1 MNLTLDYH
9 EILRYLGHWGQKV
22 DQQTESLI
30 LRCMEE
36 IQQAAK
42 PRYFYQIYDIRCD
55 IDNEAILLP
64 ECGLT
69 LPGRD
74 LYEHLRQCRKCAVM
88 AATLGIE
95 ADNLIR
101 IAENTE
107 MSRAVVLDACA
118 TEMVEKLCDAAEL
131 EIAQIAARENRGLQS
146 RFSPGYGDCP
156 LSAQRSIVNALNAT
170 RLIGL
175 TVTPT
180 SLLMPT
186 KSVTAVIGLFDGEV
200 HDAQTRP
207 TCNICRM
214 REHCRF
220 RAAHTTCY
228 SSH

>member
-1 MNLTLDYH
+1 MLFRSAGN
-9 EILRYLGHWGQKV
+9 W
-22 DQQTESLI
+22 
-30 LRCMEE
+30 
-36 IQQAAK
+36 
-42 PRYFYQIYDIRCD
+42 
-55 IDNEAILLP
+55 
-64 ECGLT
+64 
-69 LPGRD
+69 
-74 LYEHLRQCRKCAVM
+74 
-88 AATLGIE
+88 
-95 ADNLIR
+95 
-101 IAENTE
+101 
-107 MSRAVVLDACA
+107 
-118 TEMVEKLCDAAEL
+118 
-131 EIAQIAARENRGLQS
+131 

-156 LSAQRSIVNALNAT
+156 LTAQRSIVDALNAT

-200 HDAQTRP
+200 HDAQSRP

>member
-1 MNLTLDYH
+1 MENFFLPDIVVFLACFHKGAAGASLHLPLEEAAQAVAAAMIETCCD
-9 EILRYLGHWGQKV
+9 EVNDALRHMA
-22 DQQTESLI
+22 E
-30 LRCMEE
+30 RE
-36 IQQAAK
+36 
-42 PRYFYQIYDIRCD
+42 
-55 IDNEAILLP
+55 
-64 ECGLT
+64 GL
-69 LPGRD
+69 
-74 LYEHLRQCRKCAVM
+74 YCRP
-88 AATLGIE
+88 
-95 ADNLIR
+95 
-101 IAENTE
+101 
-107 MSRAVVLDACA
+107 
-118 TEMVEKLCDAAEL
+118 
-131 EIAQIAARENRGLQS
+131 

-156 LSAQRSIVNALNAT
+156 LTAQRSIVDALNAT

-200 HDAQTRP
+200 HDAQSRP

>member
-1 MNLTLDYH
+1 MQAGG
-9 EILRYLGHWGQKV
+9 LG
-22 DQQTESLI
+22 
-30 LRCMEE
+30 
-36 IQQAAK
+36 A
-42 PRYFYQIYDIRCD
+42 
-55 IDNEAILLP
+55 
-64 ECGLT
+64 
-69 LPGRD
+69 
-74 LYEHLRQCRKCAVM
+74 
-88 AATLGIE
+88 
-95 ADNLIR
+95 
-101 IAENTE
+101 
-107 MSRAVVLDACA
+107 VLDAACSA
-118 TEMVEKLCDAAEL
+118 YVEAAVEQMDQQVKTDAATH
-131 EIAQIAARENRGLQS
+131 GLAGNW

-200 HDAQTRP
+200 HDAQSRP